1 MSEPHA
7 SHGVKGKLTP
17 LAILLYASGSVGT
30 GVFNTVPTV
39 LLLYYCTETLGM
51 AAAYASIVVF
61 LPKAWS
67 ILWDPLVG
75 AWSDRARSPWGR
87 RRPFL
92 IIGAVGVV
100 GAFIAVF
107 HTPSVTPLSMFLWV
121 ATSYFALAT
130 FFSLFAVPYTALPA
144 EMTDQPSERSAL
156 VASRMTLAMVGVL
169 IGASLAPALVDRLGA
184 GREGYAGM
192 SLIVAGLC
200 GAAMLGP
207 VFMLKGRDRSASRQ
221 ENSEPIWKV
230 LGLALKN
237 ASFRYLALTY
247 LLQASAAGALTASVP
262 YFVSRVLGRPEGD
275 IGIAMGVMLLAT
287 IAATPLWAW
296 LGRRIGDGW
305 ALAIG
310 AALYALAVAGLGLAG
325 LAHLSFSVLLLIFAA
340 IGVPFAATMVLPFVL
355 VAHLAHE
362 QSRSGARTEGAF
374 TGAWTAT
381 EKLGL
386 AFGPMLVGGALTL
399 IGQDLSAGLPVFIA
413 IAPPLLL
420 LLSLPCLWAAR
431 TQRGSSSETT
441 LTTPSSLG
449 SNSD

>member
-1 MSEPHA
+1 MSELQS

-17 LAILLYASGSVGT
+17 PEILLYAFGSIGT

-75 AWSDRARSPWGR
+75 AWSDRAQSPWGR

-92 IIGAVGVV
+92 IIGAAGVV
-100 GAFIAVF
+100 CAFIAVF
-107 HTPSVTPLSMFLWV
+107 HTPSVTPLATFLWV
-121 ATSYFALAT
+121 AASYFALAT

-144 EMTDQPSERSAL
+144 ELTDQPAARSSL

-184 GREGYAGM
+184 GQAGYAGM
-192 SLIVAGLC
+192 SLIVAGVC
-200 GAAMLGP
+200 GVVMLGP
-207 VFMLKGRDRSASRQ
+207 VFMLGGRDRSASAL
-221 ENSEPIWKV
+221 ENREPLWRL

-247 LLQASAAGALTASVP
+247 LLQVSAVGAFTAAIP

-275 IGIAMGVMLLAT
+275 IGVAMGLMLLAT

-296 LGRRIGDGW
+296 LGRRIGDGR

-310 AALYALAVAGLGLAG
+310 AALYALTIAGLSLAG
-325 LAHLSFSVLLLIFAA
+325 LAQLPFNVLLLIFAA

-362 QSRSGARTEGAF
+362 QSRSGARAEGAF

-399 IGQDLSAGLPVFIA
+399 IGRNLSADLPFFLA
-413 IAPPLLL
+413 IVPPLLL

-431 TQRGSSSETT
+431 TQRNSSSQI
-441 LTTPSSLG
+441 
-449 SNSD
+449 DHA